1 MVVELQKTAFYDI
14 RITPSQLI
22 LTHHRVIVP
31 TSNMLFLHQK
41 STGNIVSFLY
51 ASFYVICHSYR
62 IFATTNNLPV
72 SVGVSK
78 HRVKHKN
85 SWLRRRMKTGLVAL
99 YQERR
104 NWQRQFQ
111 PAHIPPSMFRS
122 SSFLRSSFLFIVV
135 VERREKKEKC
145 VVNKKRESLL

>member
-41 STGNIVSFLY
+41 STGNLLSFLY
-51 ASFYVICHSYR
+51 ASYYVICHSYR

-72 SVGVSK
+72 SVRVSK
-78 HRVKHKN
+78 HRVKHKKLVIVLSYEN
-85 SWLRRRMKTGLVAL
+85 EVGCIVSDTTQLTKT
-99 YQERR
+99 
-104 NWQRQFQ
+104 
-111 PAHIPPSMFRS
+111 PSHSPYSTTKVSVKFS
-122 SSFLRSSFLFIVV
+122 LHPFLHPHSPFL
-135 VERREKKEKC
+135 KG
-145 VVNKKRESLL
+145 

>member
-1 MVVELQKTAFYDI
+1 MVVELRKTAFYDI
-14 RITPSQLI
+14 QITPSHLI

-41 STGNIVSFLY
+41 STGNTLSFLY

-62 IFATTNNLPV
+62 IFATTDNPPV
-72 SVGVSK
+72 SVRVSK

-85 SWLRRRMKTGLVAL
+85 SWLSCRMKTGLVAL

-104 NWQRQFQ
+104 NWLRRMQ
-111 PAHIPPSMFRS
+111 PAHIPPSRFRS
-122 SSFLRSSFLFIVV
+122 SSFPRSSFFFIVV
-135 VERREKKEKC
+135 VGEVGKKSKVC
-145 VVNKKRESLL
+145 CK